1 MVPFSLNRAFQEYK
15 NLTATLENI
24 TGITCLT
31 ATETFYI
38 IMMNIYGHQSELIIR
53 RGSCNYKLYL
63 SLFLHFYNISIVFI
77 NSLSLLSQSLI
88 YLNSVQLMSIMDHFG
103 YTTRPLVEFNLSIYT
118 ERASFLGWLSH
129 MSERKRLAITLDPA
143 SSEPARFKNKR
154 IQASG
159 DMIRE
164 ESEPEVVPI
173 SPPSTSR
180 SSSTAA
186 KSSKSL
192 QALNNQPTKTASRA
206 AERKRGADSEDDY
219 KPPTKKTKV
228 KSKRSSS
235 RSKAGKKPNTSAYG
249 RVTDVGG
256 KCPKHLFKG
265 IGEASDSDTSQK
277 SKRDDWEG
285 HSDSLTDS

>member
-1 MVPFSLNRAFQEYK
+1 
-15 NLTATLENI
+15 
-24 TGITCLT
+24 
-31 ATETFYI
+31 
-38 IMMNIYGHQSELIIR
+38 
-53 RGSCNYKLYL
+53 
-63 SLFLHFYNISIVFI
+63 
-77 NSLSLLSQSLI
+77 
-88 YLNSVQLMSIMDHFG
+88 MDHFR

-143 SSEPARFKNKR
+143 ASEPARFKNKR
-154 IQASG
+154 VQASG
-159 DMIRE
+159 DIIRE

-173 SPPSTSR
+173 G
-180 SSSTAA
+180 SSSSSKPSSTVT
-186 KSSKSL
+186 KSSSKSHPSSL
-192 QALNNQPTKTASRA
+192 QALKTNQLAKIAA
-206 AERKRGADSEDDY
+206 KEAERKNEADSEDEY
-219 KPPTKKTKV
+219 KPSTKKTKV

-277 SKRDDWEG
+277 SKRDDRES

>member
-1 MVPFSLNRAFQEYK
+1 M
-15 NLTATLENI
+15 LEN
-24 TGITCLT
+24 
-31 ATETFYI
+31 
-38 IMMNIYGHQSELIIR
+38 NR
-53 RGSCNYKLYL
+53 NYLSDSYDDFLYNNDEYLWTPVRTYYKKRLLYL
-63 SLFLHFYNISIVFI
+63 FTLPSLFLHFYNISIVLV
-77 NSLSLLSQSLI
+77 NSLFLLSQSLI

-143 SSEPARFKNKR
+143 ASEPARFKNKR
-154 IQASG
+154 VQASG

-164 ESEPEVVPI
+164 ESEPEVIPI
-173 SPPSTSR
+173 G
-180 SSSTAA
+180 SSSSSKPSSTIT
-186 KSSKSL
+186 KSSSKSHPSSL
-192 QALNNQPTKTASRA
+192 QALKTNQLAKIAA
-206 AERKRGADSEDDY
+206 KEAERKREADSEDEY

-265 IGEASDSDTSQK
+265 IGEASESDTSQK
-277 SKRDDWEG
+277 SKRGDRES

>member
-1 MVPFSLNRAFQEYK
+1 
-15 NLTATLENI
+15 
-24 TGITCLT
+24 
-31 ATETFYI
+31 
-38 IMMNIYGHQSELIIR
+38 
-53 RGSCNYKLYL
+53 
-63 SLFLHFYNISIVFI
+63 
-77 NSLSLLSQSLI
+77 
-88 YLNSVQLMSIMDHFG
+88 MSIMDHFG

-118 ERASFLGWLSH
+118 DRASFLGWLSH
-129 MSERKRLAITLDPA
+129 MSERRRLAITLDPA
-143 SSEPARFKNKR
+143 ASEPARFKNKR
-154 IQASG
+154 VQASG

-186 KSSKSL
+186 KSSKSHPSSH
-192 QALNNQPTKTASRA
+192 QALKTNQPAKIASKE
-206 AERKRGADSEDDY
+206 AERKREADSEDEY

-235 RSKAGKKPNTSAYG
+235 RSKAGKRPNTSAYG
-249 RVTDVGG
+249 KVTDVGG

-277 SKRDDWEG
+277 SKRGDRES

>member
-1 MVPFSLNRAFQEYK
+1 
-15 NLTATLENI
+15 
-24 TGITCLT
+24 
-31 ATETFYI
+31 
-38 IMMNIYGHQSELIIR
+38 
-53 RGSCNYKLYL
+53 
-63 SLFLHFYNISIVFI
+63 
-77 NSLSLLSQSLI
+77 
-88 YLNSVQLMSIMDHFG
+88 MSIMDHFG

-129 MSERKRLAITLDPA
+129 MSKRKRLAITLDPA

-180 SSSTAA
+180 PSSTAT
-186 KSSKSL
+186 KSSKSHPYSL
-192 QALNNQPTKTASRA
+192 QALNNQPFKTATKE

-219 KPPTKKTKV
+219 KPSTKKTKV

-277 SKRDDWEG
+277 SKRDDREG
-285 HSDSLTDS
+285 HSDSFTDS

>member
-1 MVPFSLNRAFQEYK
+1 
-15 NLTATLENI
+15 
-24 TGITCLT
+24 
-31 ATETFYI
+31 
-38 IMMNIYGHQSELIIR
+38 
-53 RGSCNYKLYL
+53 
-63 SLFLHFYNISIVFI
+63 
-77 NSLSLLSQSLI
+77 
-88 YLNSVQLMSIMDHFG
+88 MSIMDHYG

-118 ERASFLGWLSH
+118 KRASFLGWLSH

-143 SSEPARFKNKR
+143 SSEPARV
-154 IQASG
+154 QASG

-173 SPPSTSR
+173 NPPSTSR

-192 QALNNQPTKTASRA
+192 QALNNQPTRTASRE

-219 KPPTKKTKV
+219 KPSTKKTKV

-256 KCPKHLFKG
+256 KCPKHVFKG
-265 IGEASDSDTSQK
+265 IEEASDSETSQK
-277 SKRDDWEG
+277 SKRDDREG
-285 HSDSLTDS
+285 HSDSFTDS